1 HSHPAILWAH
11 RAGESRSIRA
21 SRAFERAGPRA
32 PPGARGLWQ
41 ASRSPRAR
49 LSCSFR
55 KIDPGA
61 WLVVCS
67 ALVLLMAPA
76 LALFYAG
83 RAPGANPKSM
93 LIRWLVALPILAIQ
107 WVLFGYSLA
116 FGPTRH
122 GLIGGL
128 AYAGMTGGIT
138 DVRGAV
144 PAIAFA
150 ACRMMFAVIAPALIS
165 GALGAR
171 MKLGAYV
178 AFVLFW
184 STLVYDPVAHWLW
197 AHGGWLSRIGA
208 LDYGG
213 GLAVHCTTGVAAVVC
228 ALVIAERPG
237 DPVRR

>member
-1 HSHPAILWAH
+1 HSHPAIPWAH

-55 KIDPGA
+55 KSDARKPARSEPETDFGLVPTGGMAKIDPGA

-116 FGPTRH
+116 FGPTRP
-122 GLIGGL
+122 
-128 AYAGMTGGIT
+128 
-138 DVRGAV
+138 RQ
-144 PAIAFA
+144 
-150 ACRMMFAVIAPALIS
+150 
-165 GALGAR
+165 AR
-171 MKLGAYV
+171 TARRLRR
-178 AFVLFW
+178 
-184 STLVYDPVAHWLW
+184 S
-197 AHGGWLSRIGA
+197 HGGML
-208 LDYGG
+208 
-213 GLAVHCTTGVAAVVC
+213 
-228 ALVIAERPG
+228 P
-237 DPVRR
+237 